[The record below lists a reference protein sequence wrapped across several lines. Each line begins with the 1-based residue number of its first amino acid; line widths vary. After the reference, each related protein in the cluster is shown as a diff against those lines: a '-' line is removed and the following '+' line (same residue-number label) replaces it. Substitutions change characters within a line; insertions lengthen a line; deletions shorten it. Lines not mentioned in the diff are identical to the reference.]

1 MADFLLVR
9 YDSSWKDKWDAFVD
23 VSKNGTFL
31 FKRDYMDYHSDR
43 FQDHSLMFLSKNA
56 IVALLPATASGA
68 VFSSHAGLTYG
79 GLVMARNITAIDVLE
94 IFRLVMAYL
103 SENGFIKFI
112 YKPIP
117 HIYHEIPAEEDLYA
131 LFRANA
137 FLVARGLSSTILQSD
152 RLKFRNIRK
161 HGIKKAIK
169 NGVVVS
175 QTPEFSS
182 FWKILSANLSERHG
196 LLPVHSL
203 EEIELL
209 RDRFPNEIKLYVAKI
224 EEEVIAG
231 VVVYN
236 TKYVAH
242 SQYIAA
248 SPKGRDLGALDL
260 IFDYLIGD
268 VYSDSKFFD
277 FGISTEDDGTYLNE
291 SLIYQK
297 EGFGGRGICYDRYEI
312 DLQKFNPLDKD
323 HK

>member
-1 MADFLLVR
+1 MADFLLLR
-9 YDSSWKDKWDAFVD
+9 YDSSWKNKWDAFID

-43 FQDHSLMFLSKNA
+43 FHDHSLIFLLKNS
-56 IVALLPATASGA
+56 ILALLPATSLGS

-79 GLVMARNITAIDVLE
+79 GLVMSKNITAVEVLE
-94 IFRLVMAYL
+94 IFRLLMAYL
-103 SENGFIKFI
+103 ADNGFKKFI

-131 LFRANA
+131 LFRAKA
-137 FLVARGLSSTILQSD
+137 ILVARGLSSTIFQSE

-161 HGIKKAIK
+161 HGVKKALK
-169 NGVVVS
+169 NGVVAEQS
-175 QTPEFSS
+175 QDFSS
-182 FWKILSANLSERHG
+182 FWKILETNLTQRHG
-196 LLPVHSL
+196 LLPVHTL
-203 EEIELL
+203 DEIRLL
-209 RDRFPNEIKLYVAKI
+209 RDRFPNEIKLYVAKLGDD
-224 EEEVIAG
+224 VIAG

-236 TKYVAH
+236 TKHVAH

-260 IFDYLIGD
+260 IFDYLIGN
-268 VYSDSKFFD
+268 VYSNSRYFD
-277 FGISTEDDGTYLNE
+277 FGISTERDGSYLNE

-312 DLQKFNPLDKD
+312 EVDKCNPFEI
-323 HK
+323 